1 MLVVV
6 VMVVVEVV
14 MFGGFAAGEEK
25 RLHIG
30 SDSHEMPQWD
40 DYKDFLKNNIIF
52 KKIFSVLKHH

>member
-1 MLVVV
+1 
-6 VMVVVEVV
+6 MVVVEVV
-14 MFGGFAAGEEK
+14 MFGGFAAVEEK

-30 SDSHEMPQWD
+30 SDSHEMPQGD